1 MNVKFTNTEHYRG
14 VAFSS
19 WNLQKA
25 WKFSFTIPVFL
36 LFMIGKAH
44 SQPANLPENLPVNKH
59 ENRDRIIDR
68 LPQSFLTLNALPDN
82 FSLVYNFEEFE
93 NGKSK
98 MKKQRKLIWDFS
110 GQRAF
115 VFNVRTLK
123 DPSLMSVGKSVISGG
138 KRVWVYG
145 TTSRTEKNYNVNF
158 FAPSFKFPDFVL
170 TPRAFVENR
179 EFLGSELD
187 YYVRF
192 LYPKGGPIPFVKML
206 ENSKITEKFSVKKEN
221 NKLISKL
228 EIENGK
234 ALECIMSL
242 DGQIQQFVL
251 TTISKNEKTSLESKE
266 VVVLTI
272 KQWKNAGGFYFP
284 TQFTTDM
291 VETSGKSKRTLSRKI
306 TVLENSIRVNQKLAP
321 ADFSVKIPIG
331 TLVEDFR
338 RGGIIYEADGISD
351 ELEESLVDALEK
363 IGEEALKEKGK

>member
-1 MNVKFTNTEHYRG
+1 
-14 VAFSS
+14 
-19 WNLQKA
+19 
-25 WKFSFTIPVFL
+25 
-36 LFMIGKAH
+36 MIGKAH
-44 SQPANLPENLPVNKH
+44 SQPADLPTNKH

-82 FSLVYNFEEFE
+82 FSLAYNFEEFE

-123 DPSLMSVGKSVISGG
+123 NPSLMSVGKSVISGG

-145 TTSRTEKNYNVNF
+145 TTRKIEKNYDVNF
-158 FAPSFKFPDFVL
+158 FAPSFKLPDFIS

-179 EFLGSELD
+179 EFIGSELD

-192 LYPKGGPIPFVKML
+192 LYPKGGPIPFVRML
-206 ENSKITEKFSVKKEN
+206 ENSRITENFSVKKEN
-221 NKLISKL
+221 NKFISKI
-228 EIENGK
+228 EIGNGK
-234 ALECIMSL
+234 TLECTMNL
-242 DGQIQQFVL
+242 DGQIQQFIL
-251 TTISKNEKTSLESKE
+251 TTISKDEKTSLESKE

-272 KQWKNAGGFYFP
+272 KQWKNVGGFYFP
-284 TQFTTDM
+284 TQFATDM
-291 VETSGKSKRTLSRKI
+291 VETTGKSKRTLSRKI

-321 ADFSVKIPIG
+321 ADFSMKIPIK

-351 ELEESLVDALEK
+351 GLEEPLVDALEN
-363 IGEEALKEKGK
+363 IREVALKEKGK